1 MEGTL
6 SCVLHGIHVSVRGM
20 SHNKPSVYESFSTWY
35 TDSSYCWIDKMC
47 STRLI
52 QWSLLVL
59 AYHHMFS
66 SGSMNVEF
74 SRLTEIDPKK
84 DRWNIRS
91 CALWCQWWTWQIH
104 ALINVYKLEES
115 GFSNREKFHTDW
127 KTDRHD
133 HDRRER

>member
-1 MEGTL
+1 
-6 SCVLHGIHVSVRGM
+6 
-20 SHNKPSVYESFSTWY
+20 
-35 TDSSYCWIDKMC
+35 MC

-84 DRWNIRS
+84 KIVGILDHVPFGAS
-91 CALWCQWWTWQIH
+91 DGLD
-104 ALINVYKLEES
+104 
-115 GFSNREKFHTDW
+115 KFMLS
-127 KTDRHD
+127 
-133 HDRRER
+133 